1 MVALLTQQQTLTF
14 KLIPKI
20 DDALKPDVIK
30 WSAFYEH
37 RIKMGTVGFVPIL
50 ETNIV
55 NPFNVSDTESHF
67 SPRSFRGEVHAHS
80 GEVSGINSTAVP
92 LLTKVQLSHG
102 S

>member
-1 MVALLTQQQTLTF
+1 MVALLTQEQTLPF

-37 RIKMGTVGFVPIL
+37 RIKMGTVSFVPIL

-55 NPFNVSDTESHF
+55 EPF
-67 SPRSFRGEVHAHS
+67 
-80 GEVSGINSTAVP
+80 
-92 LLTKVQLSHG
+92 
-102 S
+102 